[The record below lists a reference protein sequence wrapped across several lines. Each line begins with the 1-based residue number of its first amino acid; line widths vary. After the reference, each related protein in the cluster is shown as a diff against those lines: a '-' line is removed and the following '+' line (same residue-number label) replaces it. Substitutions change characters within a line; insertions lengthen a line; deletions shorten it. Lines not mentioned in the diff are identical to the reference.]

1 MKSRLQTREEKERL
15 FGLYLE
21 GKLNPYQLDEFLKFL
36 QTEEGQKLVGQSMDQ
51 TGFST
56 ANDPICFNRRQSNK
70 IYQQI
75 NKRMKQPNNHFKL
88 IFRVA
93 ASFLL
98 LVALGW
104 GVYYANPFPVQSAV
118 ASVQVFGDQQQMVIL
133 PDGTHI
139 RLNAGSQLRYPSD
152 MNKQKKR
159 QVTLIGEAFFEV
171 ARNPEK
177 PFIIDAGKAE
187 VRVLGTVFN
196 VKTMCGK
203 NVVVAVQEG
212 KVFLKGKKQDE
223 GIILIANEVGILEAN
238 ENVKKVGQ
246 SAQNYFSWFE
256 HFLEFE
262 NVLLPQVV
270 EQLEVIF
277 DTDIELSGSDL
288 NNKYFTAYMK
298 RSTVD
303 EAMNQLALSLELKL
317 KKIDGKYFL
326 KQ

>member
-15 FGLYLE
+15 FVLYLK
-21 GKLNPYQLDEFLKFL
+21 GKLNPDQLDEFLKFL
-36 QTEEGQKLVGQSMDQ
+36 QTEEGQSLVGQSMDQ

-56 ANDPICFNRRQSNK
+56 ANDQIRFEKRQSNK

-75 NKRMKQPNNHFKL
+75 NMRMKQPNNHFKL

-98 LVALGW
+98 LVTLGW
-104 GVYYANPFPVQSAV
+104 GVYYAKPFPVQSAV
-118 ASVQVFGDQQQMVIL
+118 ATVQIFGDQQQTVIL

-159 QVTLIGEAFFEV
+159 QVRLIGEAFFEV

-177 PFIIDAGKAE
+177 PFIIDAGEAE

-203 NVVVAVQEG
+203 NAVVVAVQEG
-212 KVFLKGKKQDE
+212 KVSFKGKKQGE
-223 GIILIANEVGILEAN
+223 GVILIANEVGILGPN
-238 ENVKKVGQ
+238 EKVKKAGQ
-246 SAQNYFSWFE
+246 PAQNYFSWFE

-262 NVLLPQVV
+262 NVPLPQVV

-326 KQ
+326 K